1 MPKRITETQ
10 RQAVLRMLAQGVDR
24 ETIAASV
31 GITPGQVS
39 AVAAHVK
46 MGTYELPAE
55 VEESR
60 KNVSEERERTRNLL
74 RQLHDLKDS
83 PAAQT
88 RLAPILLGTDAESK
102 DEVFWNPDPD
112 SGSPNPHVLVLGES
126 GFGKTYTIA
135 CLLAELAQQQL
146 LSVVLD
152 YGQGFSLD
160 ALPPEFLHETNSRE
174 LQASREGLDINP
186 LQIFP
191 SDMHGPVN
199 VAQRVADTFARV
211 YPRIGVQQHAVLR
224 QAVLDVMADE
234 AIVPED
240 TDSWGRDLPAF
251 KNVQHKLLS
260 YAKNPANPQSRFAA
274 SVASY
279 ISTLFVFNTFRS
291 NGQWLGLCCK
301 RECWP
306 YCQDCELS
314 GTGPVMEVLSR
325 GTLRA

>member
-60 KNVSEERERTRNLL
+60 ENVPEERERTRNLL
-74 RQLHDLKDS
+74 HQLYNLEGS

-88 RLAPILLGTDAESK
+88 RLAPILLGTDAES
-102 DEVFWNPDPD
+102 N
-112 SGSPNPHVLVLGES
+112 
-126 GFGKTYTIA
+126 
-135 CLLAELAQQQL
+135 
-146 LSVVLD
+146 
-152 YGQGFSLD
+152 
-160 ALPPEFLHETNSRE
+160 
-174 LQASREGLDINP
+174 NP

-240 TDSWGRDLPAF
+240 ADSWGETCG
-251 KNVQHKLLS
+251 VQERT
-260 YAKNPANPQSRFAA
+260 AQA
-274 SVASY
+274 S
-279 ISTLFVFNTFRS
+279 IL
-291 NGQWLGLCCK
+291 
-301 RECWP
+301 RE
-306 YCQDCELS
+306 
-314 GTGPVMEVLSR
+314 
-325 GTLRA
+325 

>member
-60 KNVSEERERTRNLL
+60 QNVPEERERTRNLL
-74 RQLHDLKDS
+74 RQLYDLEGS

-88 RLAPILLGTDAESK
+88 RLAPILLGTDAESN
-102 DEVFWNPDPD
+102 DEVFWNPDPN

-135 CLLAELAQQQL
+135 CLLAELAQQHL

-160 ALPPEFLHETNSRE
+160 ALPSEFLDATKPVE
-174 LQASREGLDINP
+174 LQASRDGIDINP

-191 SDMHGPVN
+191 SDMNGPVN
-199 VAQRVADTFARV
+199 VAQRLADTFARV

-240 TDSWGRDLPAF
+240 ADSWGRELRRSGTYSTSFYPTRITRIIPTAGLRRTWPHIF
-251 KNVQHKLLS
+251 QRYLS
-260 YAKNPANPQSRFAA
+260 STRFAPTDK
-274 SVASY
+274 S
-279 ISTLFVFNTFRS
+279 LPGR
-291 NGQWLGLCCK
+291 
-301 RECWP
+301 R
-306 YCQDCELS
+306 
-314 GTGPVMEVLSR
+314 
-325 GTLRA
+325 

>member
-1 MPKRITETQ
+1 MPRRITETQ
-10 RQAVLRMLAQGVDR
+10 RQTVLRMLAQGVDR

-39 AVAAHVK
+39 AVAAHLK

-60 KNVSEERERTRNLL
+60 ENVPEERERTRNLL
-74 RQLHDLKDS
+74 RQLYDLEGS
-83 PAAQT
+83 SAAQT
-88 RLAPILLGTDAESK
+88 RLAPILLGTDAESN

-135 CLLAELAQQQL
+135 CLLAELAQQHL
-146 LSVVLD
+146 LPVVLD

-160 ALPPEFLHETNSRE
+160 ALPPEFLEATSLVE

-199 VAQRVADTFARV
+199 VAQRVADTFTRV
-211 YPRIGVQQHAVLR
+211 YPRIGVQLTLWR
-224 QAVLDVMADE
+224 
-234 AIVPED
+234 
-240 TDSWGRDLPAF
+240 
-251 KNVQHKLLS
+251 S
-260 YAKNPANPQSRFAA
+260 YG
-274 SVASY
+274 
-279 ISTLFVFNTFRS
+279 STYL
-291 NGQWLGLCCK
+291 
-301 RECWP
+301 
-306 YCQDCELS
+306 
-314 GTGPVMEVLSR
+314 
-325 GTLRA
+325 